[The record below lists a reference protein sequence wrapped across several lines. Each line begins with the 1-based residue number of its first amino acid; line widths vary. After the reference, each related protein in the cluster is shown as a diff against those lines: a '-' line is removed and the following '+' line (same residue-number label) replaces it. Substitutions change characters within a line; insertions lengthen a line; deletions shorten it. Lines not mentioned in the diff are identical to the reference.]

1 MPKISDAKRQE
12 TLEKIKYSASEL
24 FSSLGYHNTQI
35 MDIVRAVGI
44 SAGTFYIYFKD
55 KRDLFEKITGSSFK
69 NLRDYLIELRRPV
82 NIWDRSE
89 RALKLHETYTA
100 LFEYIDANT
109 GLILMIL
116 RGSYGVDK
124 DFDASS
130 WFSFNSWAHDLAED
144 VQNWLDLGI
153 ITDIDPMIFGH
164 AVVGMA
170 MQIIHS
176 YIVEKQFTRT
186 EAIDAI
192 IRMNMAMFDS
202 YLTKAGRDLLEQ
214 SSSAHNTD
222 VPDTSSL
229 SPRKVRGKMGDKNY
243 TIREVA

>member
-12 TLEKIKYSASEL
+12 TLDKIKRAASEL
-24 FSSLGYHNTQI
+24 FSKLGFHNTQV
-35 MDIVRAVGI
+35 MDIVKAVGI

-89 RALKLHETYTA
+89 RSLKLRETYTA
-100 LFEYIDANT
+100 LFEYIDANP
-109 GLILMIL
+109 GLILMVL
-116 RGSYGVDK
+116 RGSYGVDE

-153 ITDIDPMIFGH
+153 ISDIDPMIFGH

-186 EAIDAI
+186 EAIDEI
-192 IRMNMAMFDS
+192 VRMNMAMFDA
-202 YLTKAGRDLLEQ
+202 YLTKAGKDLLEQ
-214 SSSAHNTD
+214 SSSGHKPDKSNTLF
-222 VPDTSSL
+222 L
-229 SPRKVRGKMGDKNY
+229 SPNNALGKTGLRKL
-243 TIREVA
+243 

>member
-12 TLEKIKYSASEL
+12 TIERIMFAASEL
-24 FSSLGYHNTQI
+24 FSSKGYHNTQV
-35 MDIVRAVGI
+35 MDIVKAVGI
-44 SAGTFYIYFKD
+44 SAGTFYLYFKD
-55 KRDLFEKITGSSFK
+55 KRDLFEKITGNSFK

-89 RALKLHETYTA
+89 RAVKLHDTYTA

-109 GLILMIL
+109 GLILMVL

-153 ITDIDPMIFGH
+153 ISGIDPMIFGH

-170 MQIIHS
+170 MQVIHS
-176 YIVEKQFTRT
+176 YIVEKQFNRDQ
-186 EAIDAI
+186 AIDTI
-192 IRMNMAMFDS
+192 IRMNMAMFDT
-202 YLTKAGRDLLEQ
+202 YLTKEGKELLDQ
-214 SSSAHNTD
+214 SASGINRAASENSSPSRHD
-222 VPDTSSL
+222 MR
-229 SPRKVRGKMGDKNY
+229 RK
-243 TIREVA
+243 I

>member
-12 TLEKIKYSASEL
+12 TIERIKFAASEL
-24 FSSLGYHNTQI
+24 FSRLGYHNTQV
-35 MDIVRAVGI
+35 MDIVKAVGI
-44 SAGTFYIYFKD
+44 SAGTFYLYFKD

-109 GLILMIL
+109 GLILMVL

-153 ITDIDPMIFGH
+153 ISGIDPMIFGH

-170 MQIIHS
+170 MQVIHS
-176 YIVEKQFTRT
+176 YIVEKQFTRAQ
-186 EAIDAI
+186 AIDTI
-192 IRMNMAMFDS
+192 IRMNMSMFDT
-202 YLTKAGRDLLEQ
+202 YLTKEGKELLDH
-214 SSSAHNTD
+214 SGPHINGAASD
-222 VPDTSSL
+222 KSSL
-229 SPRKVRGKMGDKNY
+229 SRHDVKGK
-243 TIREVA
+243 I

>member
-12 TLEKIKYSASEL
+12 TLERIKFAASEI
-24 FSSLGYHNTQI
+24 FSSKGYHNTQV
-35 MDIVRAVGI
+35 MDIVKAVGI
-44 SAGTFYIYFKD
+44 SAGTFYLYFKD

-89 RALKLHETYTA
+89 RALKLHDTYTA

-109 GLILMIL
+109 GLILMVL

-153 ITDIDPMIFGH
+153 ISGIDPMIFGH

-170 MQIIHS
+170 MQVIHS
-176 YIVEKQFTRT
+176 YIVEKQFTR
-186 EAIDAI
+186 EQAIDTI
-192 IRMNMAMFDS
+192 IRMNMAMFDT
-202 YLTKAGRDLLEQ
+202 YLTKAGKELLDQ
-214 SSSAHNTD
+214 SAQGINRALSVNSSPSRND
-222 VPDTSSL
+222 M
-229 SPRKVRGKMGDKNY
+229 RGKL
-243 TIREVA
+243 